1 MSTNPIGIT
10 ESHSRTNRVQAIVD
24 SYNDMQGVDM
34 TTVKALNPIIA
45 MHRAMDAAQ
54 KAVNDSVRT
63 ERNLDKEHRAHWEA
77 ASLDKSE
84 EYRKNVEGDGSSG
97 MNILYSPSRWGRSWA
112 AMANAAISTIGIIA
126 SSTTAGKDFGGS
138 IQTLVPGM
146 SSTVFTHLQMK
157 LDGSMPKH
165 DFFIGLQRN
174 LFDNGQSSVQQLQR
188 AIEEMRQKQLE
199 LIKLEGRAQGAPG

>member
-1 MSTNPIGIT
+1 MSTNPIGIP
-10 ESHSRTNRVQAIVD
+10 ESHSRTSRVQAIVD
-24 SYNDMQGVDM
+24 SYNDMQGLDM
-34 TTVKALNPIIA
+34 TTAKALNPIIA

-63 ERNLDKEHRAHWEA
+63 ERKLDKEHRTQWEA

-84 EYRKNVEGDGSSG
+84 EYRKNVEGDSSSG
-97 MNILYSPSRWGRSWA
+97 ICSPSYWGRSLTSVV
-112 AMANAAISTIGIIA
+112 NAGISVFGIIA
-126 SSTTAGKDFGGS
+126 SSTTKGKDFGAS
-138 IQTLVPGM
+138 IQNLLPGM
-146 SSTVFTHLQMK
+146 SNTVFTHLQMK

-174 LFDNGQSSVQQLQR
+174 LFDNGQNSVQQLQR

-199 LIKLEGRAQGAPG
+199 LIKLEGKAQGAPA

>member
-1 MSTNPIGIT
+1 MSTTPIGIT

-24 SYNDMQGVDM
+24 SYNDMQGLDM
-34 TTVKALNPIIA
+34 TTAKALNPIIA
-45 MHRAMDAAQ
+45 MHKAMDTAQ

-63 ERNLDKEHRAHWEA
+63 ERNLDKEHRTHWEA

-84 EYRKNVEGDGSSG
+84 EYRKNVDGDGSSWR
-97 MNILYSPSRWGRSWA
+97 IFPSGLGRSKA
-112 AMANAAISTIGIIA
+112 SFVNALISTVGIIA
-126 SSTTAGKDFGGS
+126 SSTAAGKDFGAS
-138 IQTLVPGM
+138 VQNLLPGI
-146 SSTVFTHLQMK
+146 SNTVFTHLQMK